1 MDETKGGRRPMLG
14 DKSTLTSAPFNS
26 CAWDNAPFSKTDSG
40 FLPFLPALSDVR
52 FEHRRELRILL
63 SIIDR
68 LFIQTNADYRDRFS
82 ITVAMNKLLTL
93 LDFILSI
100 LVLALVLGIFLNL
113 LKLTSILVLALIL
126 AIFLNLNLL
135 HSTLHSTLHSNLF
148 RSWYLLSWNISQSTQ
163 TYFDLG
169 TCSLGIFLN
178 LLKLISILVLALL
191 EYFSIYSNLLRS

>member
-68 LFIQTNADYRDRFS
+68 LFIQTNADYRDTFS
-82 ITVAMNKLLTL
+82 MLGQLTGAMNKLLTL

-100 LVLALVLGIFLNL
+100 LVLALILGIFLNL
-113 LKLTSILVLALIL
+113 LKLTSILI
-126 AIFLNLNLL
+126 
-135 HSTLHSTLHSNLF
+135 
-148 RSWYLLSWNISQSTQ
+148 
-163 TYFDLG
+163 
-169 TCSLGIFLN
+169 LGIFLN
-178 LLKLISILVLALL
+178 LLKLTSILVLALL

>member
-113 LKLTSILVLALIL
+113 LKLTSILVLAL
-126 AIFLNLNLL
+126 
-135 HSTLHSTLHSNLF
+135 
-148 RSWYLLSWNISQSTQ
+148 
-163 TYFDLG
+163 
-169 TCSLGIFLN
+169 
-178 LLKLISILVLALL
+178 L